1 MAAQLNPL
9 YTLQELVGK
18 YLSGQAKRN
27 ASQPVAE
34 AEEPGWEI
42 EAAGEEVKQE
52 GEALVED
59 YKPDLAQLESQS
71 KAVTE
76 EVVGDI
82 TTAPQIAEAAES
94 ALTEEE
100 PVGALPVE
108 EEEEGEEEAASEEEI
123 QGALETLENSDAD
136 ESAMKSAK
144 EILLEEINRTRSAL
158 TPRKMTLLDI
168 FGGGGGKSGRVFA
181 EAGKRISEF
190 KTGEQE
196 RQDTRRKELLNLLL
210 KQAQLESMDERAKA
224 AAAARRAGAPNIAD
238 IAVMRSRVEAGNATP
253 QETAIVAEYDR
264 RFPGPKPS
272 EPRGNIT
279 DREAAELRLKVNA
292 GTATEEEKALLKEYD
307 SRKSSL
313 TEFLLGLAGN
323 Q

>member
-108 EEEEGEEEAASEEEI
+108 EEEEPRIAAVPAPEPPGS
-123 QGALETLENSDAD
+123 ADA
-136 ESAMKSAK
+136 
-144 EILLEEINRTRSAL
+144 
-158 TPRKMTLLDI
+158 
-168 FGGGGGKSGRVFA
+168 
-181 EAGKRISEF
+181 
-190 KTGEQE
+190 
-196 RQDTRRKELLNLLL
+196 
-210 KQAQLESMDERAKA
+210 
-224 AAAARRAGAPNIAD
+224 
-238 IAVMRSRVEAGNATP
+238 
-253 QETAIVAEYDR
+253 
-264 RFPGPKPS
+264 GP
-272 EPRGNIT
+272 
-279 DREAAELRLKVNA
+279 
-292 GTATEEEKALLKEYD
+292 
-307 SRKSSL
+307 
-313 TEFLLGLAGN
+313 
-323 Q
+323 

>member
-9 YTLQELVGK
+9 YALQELVGK
-18 YLSGQAKRN
+18 YLSGQVKTN
-27 ASQPVAE
+27 ASQPIPQSE
-34 AEEPGWEI
+34 DPGWDI
-42 EAAGEEVKQE
+42 EAAGEEIKQE

-71 KAVTE
+71 RAVTGE
-76 EVVGDI
+76 TIGDI
-82 TTAPQIAEAAES
+82 TTAPQIVAAAEG

-100 PVGALPVE
+100 PVGALPVGE
-108 EEEEGEEEAASEEEI
+108 EEEVEEASEEEV
-123 QGALETLENSDAD
+123 QGALETLESSDAD
-136 ESAMKSAK
+136 ESAVKSAK

-190 KTGEQE
+190 KTEEQE
-196 RQDTRRKELLNLLL
+196 RQDTRRKEMLNLLL

-224 AAAARRAGAPNIAD
+224 TASARRAGAPNIAD

-253 QETAIVAEYDR
+253 QETAIVDEYDR
-264 RFPGPKPS
+264 RFGKTPS

-279 DREAAELRLKVNA
+279 DREAAALRLKVNA
-292 GTATEEEKALLKEYD
+292 GTATEEEQALLKEYD

-313 TEFLLGLAGN
+313 TELLLGLGGN
-323 Q
+323 R